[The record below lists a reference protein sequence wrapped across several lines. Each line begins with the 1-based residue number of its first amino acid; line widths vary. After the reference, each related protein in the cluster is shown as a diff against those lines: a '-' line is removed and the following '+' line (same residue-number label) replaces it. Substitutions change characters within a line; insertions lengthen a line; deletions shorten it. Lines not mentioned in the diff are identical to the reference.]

1 MANEPTKK
9 RGGFMSLLFTEE
21 TPVETKKVEAAP
33 VSAPALAPAPTGTE
47 QFDQNVYAQFMK
59 LIEENNMEGYDYF
72 EFRSAIENMKAVI
85 PGEAERFKA
94 AYAAVASFVKADK
107 LILSIDF
114 YLGKIDAK
122 KKEFDEYVTS
132 VVAQK
137 VTGKEEQAKALDD
150 KIIKTNEAIAKLNE
164 EIGKLQEER
173 TKLLN
178 ESVAEKAKVETV
190 RNGFVST
197 YNKVVSEI
205 NSDKT
210 KIKTYLGEGK

>member
-9 RGGFMSLLFTEE
+9 KGGLMSLLFTEE
-21 TPVETKKVEAAP
+21 VPVETKKVKAVEP
-33 VSAPALAPAPTGTE
+33 IPALTLASTGVE

-72 EFRSAIENMKAVI
+72 EFRNAIENMKAVI

-94 AYAAVASFVKADK
+94 AYAAVASLVKVDK

-114 YLGKIDAK
+114 YLSKIDAK

-137 VTGKEEQAKALDD
+137 VTGKEEQAKSLDE

-164 EIGKLQEER
+164 DIGKLQEER

-178 ESVAEKAKVETV
+178 ESVAEKAKIETV

-197 YNKVVSEI
+197 YNKVVAEI

>member
-9 RGGFMSLLFTEE
+9 RGGLMSLLFTEVAVE
-21 TPVETKKVEAAP
+21 EEKPKVDPVP
-33 VSAPALAPAPTGTE
+33 APAVTVAPAGIE
-47 QFDQNVYAQFMK
+47 QFDQNVYSQFVK
-59 LIEENNMEGYDYF
+59 LLEENNMEGYDYF

-107 LILSIDF
+107 LISSIDF
-114 YLGKIDAK
+114 YLSKIDEK

-132 VVAQK
+132 VVGQK
-137 VTGKEEQAKALDD
+137 VTGKEEQAKALDE

-164 EIGKLQEER
+164 DIGKLQEER

-178 ESVAEKAKVETV
+178 ESVSEKAKIETV